1 MSGATPILL
10 IVREIETLANAHGQ
24 VKTFKYGQFLDIIKD
39 TTINYALCHANIRS
53 ANKNEN
59 SNVIQIELSLMDKTR
74 GDDSNLFD
82 VESNTYQ
89 IFIDLFNIISYSPRW
104 QTLGVVNSSS
114 APQKFLNRGADVVTG
129 WGAVIQFEI
138 YEGLGFCDVPV
149 YGYDYDAPIVPVEGP
164 GKYQNSDL
172 SFVQLIDPGDTFT
185 APDISFTDSDGTV
198 SAKAANTD
206 IVATPGTTV
215 SGILYNRP
223 VYPGWRTSFAN
234 YDEAWQKANGTYDY
248 TKTDPAI
255 IARLN
260 FSVTNAFF
268 FLTEANSFG
277 NLARFTDENGEY
289 YTDPFNSASKT
300 DPSAFATDYIIDH
313 LTGLGWRRTKISGN
327 WATLLSSAESQTFAT
342 FSDWRIPT
350 IYELFSL
357 VNCDTDALIVGSRKT
372 GLEWYPFD
380 QPTAAEYNSI
390 TTNAGNTSEIYTYF
404 SGVTA
409 TLSVNLNRNPK
420 TLNAPAFTVRNHFT

>member
-10 IVREIETLANAHGQ
+10 IVRELKTLANAHGQ
-24 VKTFKYGQFLDIIKD
+24 VKTFKYGQFLDVIKD
-39 TTINYALCHANIRS
+39 TTIDYALCHANIRS

-104 QTLGVVNSSS
+104 QNLGVVNSSS

-149 YGYDYDAPIVPVEGP
+149 YGYDYDAPIVPAEGP

-198 SAKAANTD
+198 IPKPANTD
-206 IVATPGTTV
+206 IIATPSANDIFLKGIFEASITDMPQLLIDTDTAGTFTSITDDGSSGTITLSINGGAYAVFSSPLVLVDSDTLDVKRTV
-215 SGILYNRP
+215 STATG
-223 VYPGWRTSFAN
+223 N
-234 YDEAWQKANGTYDY
+234 YK
-248 TKTDPAI
+248 
-255 IARLN
+255 
-260 FSVTNAFF
+260 
-268 FLTEANSFG
+268 
-277 NLARFTDENGEY
+277 
-289 YTDPFNSASKT
+289 
-300 DPSAFATDYIIDH
+300 
-313 LTGLGWRRTKISGN
+313 LTG
-327 WATLLSSAESQTFAT
+327 TF
-342 FSDWRIPT
+342 
-350 IYELFSL
+350 
-357 VNCDTDALIVGSRKT
+357 
-372 GLEWYPFD
+372 
-380 QPTAAEYNSI
+380 
-390 TTNAGNTSEIYTYF
+390 
-404 SGVTA
+404 
-409 TLSVNLNRNPK
+409 
-420 TLNAPAFTVRNHFT
+420 